1 MAGNP
6 DPRRGGT
13 VGRSSP
19 GGTKRQSPAVYRRR
33 RLAVLLALLLLA
45 GLVFGGIALV
55 RALTSGGDAETAGAA
70 PSAGPSA
77 SGSPPPAPETT
88 PGAGQENAQPQQT
101 GEADGADS
109 GEPERNECP
118 AGVVRVEAGTDSPV
132 YAAGTSPLLTL
143 SVTNTG
149 SEACDINVGTNRME
163 FLVTSGSDRIFSSVD
178 CQEPGEDLWKSF
190 EPGATESA
198 VLPWDRV
205 RSAPGCA
212 PVPGNPAPGT
222 YVFTAALGA
231 LTSEQS
237 VFQLE

>member
-6 DPRRGGT
+6 DPRRSGT
-13 VGRSSP
+13 VGRSAP
-19 GGTKRQSPAVYRRR
+19 GGPKRQSPAVYRRR

-45 GLVFGGIALV
+45 GIVFGGIALV
-55 RALTSGGDAETAGAA
+55 RALTSGGDAATAGSAPSAA
-70 PSAGPSA
+70 PSAS
-77 SGSPPPAPETT
+77 PAPAGATT
-88 PGAGQENAQPQQT
+88 AGAEPEGAEPQQT
-101 GEADGADS
+101 GAPDGAGK

-149 SEACDINVGTNRME
+149 SEPCDINVGTNRME

-178 CQEPGEDLWKSF
+178 CQEPGKDLWKAF

-222 YVFTAALGA
+222 YVFTASLGA
-231 LTSEQS
+231 LTSEQA

>member
-6 DPRRGGT
+6 DPRRSGT

-19 GGTKRQSPAVYRRR
+19 GGRKRQSPAVYRRR
-33 RLAVLLALLLLA
+33 RLAALLALLLLI
-45 GLVFGGIALV
+45 GIIFGGIAVV
-55 RALTSGGDAETAGAA
+55 RALTSGGDAATAGPASSAA
-70 PSAGPSA
+70 PAPS
-77 SGSPPPAPETT
+77 PAPT
-88 PGAGQENAQPQQT
+88 PGTTEEAAQEEAEPQQT
-101 GEADGADS
+101 GAADN
-109 GEPERNECP
+109 GEPGRNECP
-118 AGVVRVEAGTDSPV
+118 AGVIRVEAGTDSPV

-149 SEACDINVGTNRME
+149 SEPCDINVGTSRME

-178 CQEPGEDLWKSF
+178 CQEPGEDLWKAF

-231 LTSEQS
+231 LTSEKA